1 MKNLAGQP
9 RQAPPAGPLYCRL
22 MSTDLVCWRC
32 GASLALFSLPLR
44 RLEECPACRAQL
56 HVCRLCRS
64 YDARLARKCRE
75 DDAEEVKHKD
85 QANFCDYFR
94 PRPGAFDAALA
105 AAEQQARDQLAGL
118 FGSAPRDGEPAGPAA
133 DALFSDKPRDSR

>member
-1 MKNLAGQP
+1 
-9 RQAPPAGPLYCRL
+9 
-22 MSTDLVCWRC
+22 MSHDLVCWRC
-32 GASLALFSLPLR
+32 GAALAALSLPLR
-44 RLEECPACRAQL
+44 RLDECPACRAEL

-64 YDARLARKCRE
+64 YDPRVQRKCRE

-105 AAEQQARDQLAGL
+105 AAEAAAHSQLAGL
-118 FGSAPRDGEPAGPAA
+118 FGAGPAPGA
-133 DALFSDKPRDSR
+133 APAGGEPDPDALFGGRDGKGGSGRRGP